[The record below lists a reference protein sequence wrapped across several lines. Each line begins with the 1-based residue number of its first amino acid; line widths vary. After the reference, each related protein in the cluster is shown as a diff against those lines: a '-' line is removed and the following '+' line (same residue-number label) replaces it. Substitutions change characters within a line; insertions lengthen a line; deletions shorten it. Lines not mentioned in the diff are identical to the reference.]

1 MAMLK
6 VKTENQMANPVPSDG
21 HVFAFV
27 VQNSDGSCA
36 VKVKLPD
43 GKILTVSG
51 DDGPQGPQGPQGK
64 ALTFAD
70 LTDAQK
76 AALKGEK
83 GDTGGSF
90 LIQVVSSLPS
100 KPEANVLYLI
110 PEE

>member
-6 VKTENQMANPVPSDG
+6 VKTENQMANPVPPDG
-21 HVFAFV
+21 YVFAFV
-27 VQNSDGSCA
+27 VQNGDGSCA

-43 GKILTVSG
+43 GTILTVSG
-51 DDGPQGPQGPQGK
+51 ETGPQGPQGK

-100 KPEANVLYLI
+100 SPAANVLYLI